1 MFKKNN
7 KNNEE
12 VIRMEQTTFIQR
24 HAKKILIA
32 GGLIVGAG
40 AAYLLHK
47 HNVEIKDF
55 KERIEMDGRCIDN
68 LLADNEAKDKEIGF
82 IKFLVVEGDVVPK
95 ALQNAENKLARKE
108 NKIQSM
114 LERLANVPDD
124 MDAKEMLEKT
134 MEEAAVLREQI
145 FNTLKLNELIVN
157 DENIYTK

>member
-32 GGLIVGAG
+32 GGLVVSAG
-40 AAYLLHK
+40 AAYILYK
-47 HNVEIKDF
+47 HNVDLKIKD
-55 KERIEMDGRCIDN
+55 EAINNLIEAND
-68 LLADNEAKDKEIGF
+68 AKDKEIGF

-108 NKIQSM
+108 NKIKELCELLVNRPNDQ
-114 LERLANVPDD
+114 NI
-124 MDAKEMLEKT
+124 MDAIAKN
-134 MEEAAVLREQI
+134 EAEAKVLREQI